1 MKNELNVTI
10 MTKFIGLRAKTYSY
24 LIDDGTEDRKE
35 KDTKRCLIK
44 IKLKIKNYKNCLETN
59 QL

>member
-24 LIDDGTEDRKE
+24 LIDDGTEDRKA